1 MEEVSG
7 IHIRKEG
14 SAYSVIYTKSPLVE
28 VERHKV
34 KADLPDL
41 LWVIIPRI
49 MDQLERMGDQNDID
63 FS

>member
-1 MEEVSG
+1 M
-7 IHIRKEG
+7 
-14 SAYSVIYTKSPLVE
+14 IYTKAPLVE

-41 LWVIIPRI
+41 LWVVIPRI
-49 MDQLERMGDQNDID
+49 VDQLERMGDQNDID

>member
-1 MEEVSG
+1 MSG

-14 SAYSVIYTKSPLVE
+14 GAYSVIYTKSPLVE

-34 KADLPDL
+34 KADLPEL
-41 LWVIIPRI
+41 LWVVIPRI
-49 MDQLERMGDQNDID
+49 MDQLERIGDQSDID